1 MAAELTVEVFAA
13 NHAELSDA
21 SLLERP
27 AQPVSPL
34 NLFVC
39 TYVARLSNIHMDGE
53 ELTKRLSLAP
63 RGSLL
68 AVNSNYG
75 HACQAGFESLM
86 KLPAAVARPVLRGRP
101 RKGQGDTTCFNSAVE
116 PIMRLLAFPDSDKVY
131 KMKLF
136 STTGETQVPG
146 VLNAD
151 LSDGHAALTTLV
163 DYLNA
168 TGAGDFAD
176 GTAPPRWSQL
186 RKAAEEAAAAGDA
199 TAIPRYQQQLTAY
212 VTAPQAPNTRLL
224 IEIATEGPKML
235 NYKFRINRSSPRML
249 VNLVTLSTYL
259 STLEAAPIGT
269 TPVALAGM
277 LAGNL
282 PGQSPVYVQPPFPV
296 RETNPPTDDVKVS
309 FRFRSGHRAPRVNV
323 FQGGKINIL
332 GAESIECAA
341 RIYSFF
347 QELFTANWNELICLQ
362 PRRDA
367 VAPARQPRPRRD
379 ARARQDTQVAA
390 PLQRS
395 AAQNR
400 QAAAVAPSPTAE
412 APAALRSDVELERAL
427 SYFGFDC

>member
-1 MAAELTVEVFAA
+1 MAAELAAEVFAA
-13 NHAELSDA
+13 NHTELSDA
-21 SLLERP
+21 LLLERP

-86 KLPAAVARPVLRGRP
+86 KLPTAAAQQRPVLRGRP

-116 PIMRLLAFPDSDKVY
+116 PIMRLPAPPESVKVY

-168 TGAGDFAD
+168 IGTGDFAD
-176 GTAPPRWSQL
+176 GTAPPHWSQL
-186 RKAAEEAAAAGDA
+186 RKAAEEAAVAGDA
-199 TAIPRYQQQLTAY
+199 TAIARYQQRLTAY
-212 VTAPQAPNTRLL
+212 VTAPQEPNARRL
-224 IEIATEGPKML
+224 IAIATEGPKML

-249 VNLVTLSTYL
+249 VNLVTLSLYL
-259 STLEAAPIGT
+259 STLEAAPVGT
-269 TPVALAGM
+269 TPETFAGLLAGIS
-277 LAGNL
+277 
-282 PGQSPVYVQPPFPV
+282 PGQSPVYVRPPFPV

-309 FRFRSGHRAPRVNV
+309 FRFRSGRRAPRVNV

-332 GAESIECAA
+332 GADSIECAT
-341 RIYSFF
+341 RIYGFF
-347 QELFTANWNELICLQ
+347 QELFTVNWNELICLQ

-367 VAPARQPRPRRD
+367 VAPARVARPRRD
-379 ARARQDTQVAA
+379 TRMRQDA
-390 PLQRS
+390 PVTVPQRVE
-395 AAQNR
+395 AQNR
-400 QAAAVAPSPTAE
+400 QAAAAPSPGAR
-412 APAALRSDVELERAL
+412 ASAAILSDVELERAL
-427 SYFGFDC
+427 SYFGFDY